1 MRHVTML
8 TLLILLTGCAGSFTG
23 RAPETRTLTLHASPA
38 QAYQRSMVV
47 LTQMGTEFAPRPD
60 RQTIQ
65 GTVHKAVVMT
75 VLFEDQGW
83 QTLVTATAYIPPGKL
98 TIGQMSELEE
108 FCERLQAMEVAHER

>member
-1 MRHVTML
+1 MPPRPKRT
-8 TLLILLTGCAGSFTG
+8 S
-23 RAPETRTLTLHASPA
+23 APWSSSHRWA
-38 QAYQRSMVV
+38 
-47 LTQMGTEFAPRPD
+47 TEFAPQPD